1 MKVLNNRLNDFTQ
14 LGTFAEA
21 NYHQK
26 QRVQQP
32 SGQEIGGFS
41 PPQSA
46 QRLIKFLSLSSQI
59 NGSIF
64 PFKSFPENVKVSEN
78 PYFAEKMSV
87 RVSYKIRVNY
97 IIYFF
102 SYRVTQVLQILLEF
116 GQ

>member
-1 MKVLNNRLNDFTQ
+1 MVNKVIKNNRLNDFTQ
-14 LGTFAEA
+14 LGTLAEV
-21 NYHQK
+21 NYRQK

-64 PFKSFPENVKVSEN
+64 PSKSFPENVKVSEKT
-78 PYFAEKMSV
+78 YSAEKC
-87 RVSYKIRVNY
+87 
-97 IIYFF
+97 
-102 SYRVTQVLQILLEF
+102 LLEF
-116 GQ
+116 HIRYTSTTLSISSLTE